1 MQDSSLELPEILSQA
16 AQRSS
21 GLVLLLAPVVI
32 LATILAGTSRPLEGL
47 AHGALTEIGMLSVF
61 LLSRTRV
68 GSRRPEIPL
77 FLGSSVMIVSLLF
90 SSWHLTSDVDVYGL
104 LPSVVPLAL
113 AVFAPLPPIYFL
125 LLGLEVALLHPLALA
140 YTPSRWAL
148 DPWACAAISLAL
160 AALAASAAR
169 SHRSLWDALTR
180 AREKALEA
188 TRLKSEFLANMSHE
202 IRTPMTAIL
211 GFADELESS
220 LRVSERDDSTR
231 LALRTIQRNGEHL
244 LSLINGI
251 LDLSKIEAGKLEV
264 TRTRFSPL
272 ELAADVARLFG
283 PKAREKKLRLEARC
297 DGPVPETIQS
307 DAVLLRQVL
316 INLVG
321 NAVKFTGEGAVTILV
336 RLAAV
341 GADTGH
347 LLEIAVEDTG
357 VGLDP
362 EQQRIVFEPFTQV
375 QGSSTR
381 EFSGTGLGLSLA
393 RRIAR
398 LLGGD
403 VAVESTPGRG
413 SRFTARV
420 ATGPLEGVRMCLP
433 GEIDAIIAA
442 APRSVPQPP
451 DALQGRILIAEDGR
465 DNQNL
470 LRAIFRR
477 AGLAVDVVENGEQ
490 ACERALAACESGEP
504 YDVVLMDMQMPVLD
518 GYEATRRLRD
528 AGYTGSIVAL
538 TAHAMSGDRER
549 CLQAGCDDYA
559 TKPVSRA
566 DLLARIEAQ
575 LAKRRVTGR

>member
-1 MQDSSLELPEILSQA
+1 MLA
-16 AQRSS
+16 AF
-21 GLVLLLAPVVI
+21 LLA
-32 LATILAGTSRPLEGL
+32 
-47 AHGALTEIGMLSVF
+47 
-61 LLSRTRV
+61 RTRV
-68 GSRRPEIPL
+68 GFRRPEIPL
-77 FLGSSVMIVSLLF
+77 LVGSSVMIVSLLL
-90 SSWHLTSDVDVYGL
+90 SSWHLTSDVDMYGL

-113 AVFAPLPPIYFL
+113 AVFA
-125 LLGLEVALLHPLALA
+125 LLHPLALA
-140 YTPSRWAL
+140 YAPSRWAL
-148 DPWACAAISLAL
+148 DPWSCAAISLAL

-220 LRVSERDDSTR
+220 LRGSERDDSTR

-264 TRTRFSPL
+264 SRSRFSPL

-307 DAVLLRQVL
+307 DAVLLRQIL

-341 GADTGH
+341 GAESGY
-347 LLEIAVEDTG
+347 LLEIAVEDTD

-362 EQQRIVFEPFTQV
+362 EQQRIAFEPFTQV
-375 QGSSTR
+375 PGSSTR

-398 LLGGD
+398 RLGGD

-413 SRFTARV
+413 NRFAARV

-433 GEIDAIIAA
+433 GEIDAIIKA
-442 APRSVPQPP
+442 APRAVSQPS
-451 DALQGRILIAEDGR
+451 DALPGRVLIAEDGP

-477 AGLAVDVVENGEQ
+477 AGLAVDVVANGEQ
-490 ACERALAACESGEP
+490 ACERALAAFESGEP

-518 GYEATRRLRD
+518 GYQATRRLRD
-528 AGYTGSIVAL
+528 AGYSGPIVAL
-538 TAHAMSGDRER
+538 TAHAMSGDREK